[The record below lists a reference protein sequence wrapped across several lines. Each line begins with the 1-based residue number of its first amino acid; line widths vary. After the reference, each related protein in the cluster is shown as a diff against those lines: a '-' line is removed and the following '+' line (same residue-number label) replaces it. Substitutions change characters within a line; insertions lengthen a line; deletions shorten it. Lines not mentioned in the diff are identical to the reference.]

1 MLKLERLFLIY
12 SCIIKYGG
20 KNVTMKKI
28 VKLMDQYYKIDNLTK
43 RQQILKQ
50 IEEII
55 FNGGK

>member
-1 MLKLERLFLIY
+1 
-12 SCIIKYGG
+12 
-20 KNVTMKKI
+20 MKKI